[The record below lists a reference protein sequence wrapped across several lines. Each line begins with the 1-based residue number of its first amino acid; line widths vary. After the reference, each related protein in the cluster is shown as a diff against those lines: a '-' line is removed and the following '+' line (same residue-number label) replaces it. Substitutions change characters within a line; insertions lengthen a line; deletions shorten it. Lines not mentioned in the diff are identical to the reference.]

1 MACDLHNHLFRL
13 IGFVSGISVCI
24 PASGSAYSCSVPY
37 ASTLLQGSLV
47 YMTSKTVQRLVFC
60 QGKRLQRMSSTDGS
74 SMSIR
79 GSLALI
85 HRDWKVLMVSGIQR
99 S

>member
-1 MACDLHNHLFRL
+1 
-13 IGFVSGISVCI
+13 
-24 PASGSAYSCSVPY
+24 
-37 ASTLLQGSLV
+37 
-47 YMTSKTVQRLVFC
+47 MTSKTVQRLVFC

-85 HRDWKVLMVSGIQR
+85 HLDWKVLMDSGIQR